1 MAIETITIRNR
12 YQNDSNKGPYLKVIL
27 DDDSS
32 VFVWEEHLFPRVPDH
47 GQLTGEVDRSTRYPR
62 LTSVVD
68 TSTGEVSRKP
78 TTAADREYHITRQV
92 ALKCAIEALEKINAG
107 AVVNNPG
114 VASAYTSV
122 VLDLA
127 QRFTDWLNGYPD
139 ELPF

>member
-68 TSTGEVSRKP
+68 TTTGEVSRKP
-78 TTAADREYHITRQV
+78 ATADDREHRIARQV
-92 ALKCAIEALEKINAG
+92 AIKAAVELLALCPVEQLSSQSSLLPAQAIMFAEKLLHWIESTG
-107 AVVNNPG
+107 
-114 VASAYTSV
+114 
-122 VLDLA
+122 LA
-127 QRFTDWLNGYPD
+127 NDI
-139 ELPF
+139 PF